1 MLNDFASI
9 MTTDEVRST
18 LRSIFADVFEND
30 HFEFSDALARD
41 QVEGWDSLGHIR
53 LIAATEEAFDLR
65 FTIEE
70 IEGFTS
76 VGRMVERIAART

>member
-1 MLNDFASI
+1 
-9 MTTDEVRST
+9 MTIDEIRST
-18 LRSIFADVFEND
+18 LHSVFTDVFEND

-41 QVEGWDSLGHIR
+41 HVEGWDSLGHIR

-70 IEGFTS
+70 IESFTS
-76 VGRMVERIAART
+76 VGRMVERIAARA